1 MMMMMMMMMM
11 LFHPDLAPPNLCCCC
26 CYCYCCYCC
35 WPCWQGEEDASVAA
49 AAREICAG
57 GGLSLLCIDADS
69 KDAGLG
75 MSAPPQEFTS
85 DVALDDMYVPPALLL
100 LLLLSAATL

>member
-1 MMMMMMMMMM
+1 MMVVV
-11 LFHPDLAPPNLCCCC
+11 LLHPDLAPPNLCCCC
-26 CYCYCCYCC
+26 CYCY

-85 DVALDDMYVPPALLL
+85 DAALDDMYVPCRLLCTVRRDAVTISEAIPVRL
-100 LLLLSAATL
+100 G